1 MTYKK
6 ILIMGLSGAGKTT
19 LASKLV
25 PILNAEWL
33 NADKIRKKHN
43 NWDFSNAGRIRQVER
58 MRDLTDN
65 FLRMG
70 NNVVADIMCPT
81 PELRKLFNPDFT
93 VWVNTIESSR
103 FSDTNKVFVKPTK
116 IDIEVKQNMQ
126 IIRRL

>member
-1 MTYKK
+1 
-6 ILIMGLSGAGKTT
+6 MGLSGAGKTT

-33 NADKIRKKHN
+33 NADKNRKKHN

-93 VWVNTIESSR
+93 VWVNTIES
-103 FSDTNKVFVKPTK
+103 TGLV
-116 IDIEVKQNMQ
+116 IQ
-126 IIRRL
+126 IKYS